1 MSIIRNGNKK
11 MLDKL
16 YWVLSI
22 DNEVKMNWRA
32 KGKLLCSVGHKAA
45 LGAGWV
51 GGTREVVVG
60 EGRRDQG

>member
-1 MSIIRNGNKK
+1 

-32 KGKLLCSVGHKAA
+32 KGKLCSVGHKAA
-45 LGAGWV
+45 LGGGWV
-51 GGTREVVVG
+51 GGGDVTIANIRSTSTM
-60 EGRRDQG
+60 